1 MRGVMSSASPARL
14 PLLASAP
21 MSQPIVVH
29 DGSKFGSFDGAA
41 LELSG
46 QGGSAKATRL
56 LVASIA
62 SITLAESGDT
72 LMLGVKSRDGGFGM
86 TVSTARRA
94 EWQAL
99 VQAVNEARG
108 GR

>member
-1 MRGVMSSASPARL
+1 
-14 PLLASAP
+14 

-56 LVASIA
+56 VVESIA

-72 LMLGVKSRDGGFGM
+72 LMLGIKSRQGGFGM
-86 TVSTARRA
+86 TVSRARQA
-94 EWQAL
+94 EWRAL
-99 VQAVNEARG
+99 VEAVNEARA
-108 GR
+108 RR